1 MVANSVVVLY
11 QLMISDVDA
20 LYRPI
25 TRNFRNRHQQAT
37 LERQQFSV
45 PLDHLCV
52 IRSGFARNKMAVSL
66 SSQLMTF
73 NAENEYDNQISR
85 MDEVEDLS
93 TCSVCFSEYN
103 SDKRI
108 AKFLPCFHTFCLEC
122 LRVNNF
128 SILKE
133 LFF

>member
-1 MVANSVVVLY
+1 LIVDSCELSFARGVVTTLAGSGCWWLIWW
-11 QLMISDVDA
+11 QSEVDA
-20 LYRPI
+20 
-25 TRNFRNRHQQAT
+25 RH
-37 LERQQFSV
+37 
-45 PLDHLCV
+45 
-52 IRSGFARNKMAVSL
+52 KMAVSL

-73 NAENEYDNQISR
+73 NDNEFDNQISR

-122 LRVNNF
+122 LRVI
-128 SILKE
+128 ILLTFKYCI
-133 LFF
+133 F

>member
-1 MVANSVVVLY
+1 MTQS
-11 QLMISDVDA
+11 
-20 LYRPI
+20 
-25 TRNFRNRHQQAT
+25 F
-37 LERQQFSV
+37 
-45 PLDHLCV
+45 
-52 IRSGFARNKMAVSL
+52 IRSSEIRTWCCCPHTSVAANQVDARNKMAVSL

-133 LFF
+133 LFFNPLYHVSHCRHPL